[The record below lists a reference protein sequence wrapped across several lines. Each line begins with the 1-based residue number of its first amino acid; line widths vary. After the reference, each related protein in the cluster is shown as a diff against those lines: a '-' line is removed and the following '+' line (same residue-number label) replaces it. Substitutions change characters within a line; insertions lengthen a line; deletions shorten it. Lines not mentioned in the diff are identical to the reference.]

1 MTETDCQ
8 QKCLFTE
15 FLPSLTLF
23 LVLVAIAFVAV
34 IALDYFTSSL
44 ADAAA
49 DGAAEYLR

>member
-1 MTETDCQ
+1 M
-8 QKCLFTE
+8 FSTE
-15 FLPSLTLF
+15 FLRSLTLF

-34 IALDYFTSSL
+34 IALDYYASSL